1 MKILAIIEA
10 VLAVIK
16 LLVHLGIIK
25 AEDADKA
32 VTVGVKDA
40 LDRIAA

>member
-10 VLAVIK
+10 VLAVIR
-16 LLVHLGIIK
+16 LLVSLGIIK
-25 AEDADKA
+25 IEDADKA
-32 VTVGVKDA
+32 VAVGVKDA